1 MLSKTAEYALRVV
14 TWLAGGSRSEPA
26 ARLAHQTKVPR
37 RYLQKV
43 LQDLV
48 AAELVTSRSGP
59 GGGYALARPADQ
71 ITILDVLNG
80 VDPLQRIRSCP
91 LGLTSHASL
100 CPLHA
105 ELDKAFAATEAAF
118 SQVTI
123 QDVVQSTSRILPLC
137 ETTPYSKSD
146 TDHLAGEKS
155 DEILDCCC
163 ES

>member
-14 TWLAGGSRSEPA
+14 TWLAGESRSEPA
-26 ARLAHQTKVPR
+26 DRLARQTKVPR

-48 AAELVTSRSGP
+48 VAELVTSRPGP
-59 GGGYALARPADQ
+59 GGGYALARPAGQ

-80 VDPLQRIRSCP
+80 VDPLQRIKSCP
-91 LGLTSHASL
+91 LGLTSHVSL

-123 QDVVQSTSRILPLC
+123 QDVVQSTSRIVPLC
-137 ETTPYSKSD
+137 EVIPCSQHEAA
-146 TDHLAGEKS
+146 HLVGELG
-155 DEILDCCC
+155 E
-163 ES
+163 